1 MAASASEIGRQGP
14 AVSASF
20 ARAFEE
26 TTVMI
31 EASLVD
37 KELSKSQRGRLAVA
51 TVAAQIGAIAASRA
65 VAKTDRVLANE
76 VLQAVRKTVGS
87 AYEFEAG

>member
-1 MAASASEIGRQGP
+1 
-14 AVSASF
+14 
-20 ARAFEE
+20 
-26 TTVMI
+26 MI

-37 KELSKSQRGRLAVA
+37 KELSKSQRRRLAVA

-76 VLQAVRKTVGS
+76 VLQAVRKTVGF